1 MNRTNESEP
10 HNAGAR
16 LVKYMQDHSFYN
28 IEIMIFTS
36 SAENAWNELRKLGV
50 NTNSSVK
57 ITTSSNE
64 ALNFLIT

>member
-1 MNRTNESEP
+1 
-10 HNAGAR
+10 
-16 LVKYMQDHSFYN
+16 MQDNDFDN

-36 SAENAWNELRKLGV
+36 SAEKAWNELRKLGV

-57 ITTSSNE
+57 ITTSPNE